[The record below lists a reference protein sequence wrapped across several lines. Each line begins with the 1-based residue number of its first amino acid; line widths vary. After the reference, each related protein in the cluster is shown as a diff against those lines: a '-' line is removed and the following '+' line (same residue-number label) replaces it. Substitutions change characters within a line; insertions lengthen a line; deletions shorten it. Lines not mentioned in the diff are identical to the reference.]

1 MCYTKPRTA
10 KNIIGIHE
18 ALSTPSDKFMK
29 YLSCKSIFL
38 LLSGYDLLVKMSYL
52 MKIKRKKE
60 KERKNE
66 KLTDIQN
73 KFDILVSDNE
83 MLQSKIMVAKKTTI
97 TLQENLNSNNSKITE
112 LERSVHKLEQYSRR
126 ECVEIAGIPWDIP
139 HVILENVINK
149 LT

>member
-1 MCYTKPRTA
+1 
-10 KNIIGIHE
+10 
-18 ALSTPSDKFMK
+18 MK
-29 YLSCKSIFL
+29 
-38 LLSGYDLLVKMSYL
+38 M
-52 MKIKRKKE
+52 KRKKR

-73 KFDILVSDNE
+73 KFDILASDNE
-83 MLQSKIMVAKKTTI
+83 MLQSKIIVAKKTTR
-97 TLQENLNSNNSKITE
+97 TLQENLNSNNSKITK

-126 ECVEIAGIPWDIP
+126 ECVEIAGIPRNIP

>member
-52 MKIKRKKE
+52 MKIKRKKKK

-73 KFDILVSDNE
+73 KFDILASDNE
-83 MLQSKIMVAKKTTI
+83 MLQSKIVVAKKTTR

-112 LERSVHKLEQYSRR
+112 LERFTNWNNTL
-126 ECVEIAGIPWDIP
+126 A
-139 HVILENVINK
+139 ENVLK
-149 LT
+149 LLEYLGIFLMLFLKMLSTN

>member
-52 MKIKRKKE
+52 MKMKRKKR

-73 KFDILVSDNE
+73 KFDILASDNE
-83 MLQSKIMVAKKTTI
+83 MLQSKIVVVKKTTR
-97 TLQENLNSNNSKITE
+97 TLQENLNSNNSKITK

-126 ECVEIAGIPWDIP
+126 ECVEIAGIPRNIP